1 MDIFILIIK
10 SAISI
15 IILFLLTKILGK
27 KTINQLNIFDY
38 VIGISIGNIVAEISL
53 NPDLNFIN
61 GIIAMIVYTIISI
74 LATYSTTK
82 SIVLRRLISGIPT
95 VIIENGKIIEK
106 GLKKSKLDINDFLE
120 EARLNGYFDIS
131 EIEYAIMEA
140 NGRVSFLPKSQYK
153 PLTSKDL
160 KIKKSYQGLCSN
172 LIIDGKIMA
181 NNLKYIKKDI
191 TWLKNRLEKLGY
203 KNLENIILATC
214 NSKEEL
220 VVYKKE
226 KSNKE
231 NGCLE

>member
-120 EARLNGYFDIS
+120 EARLNGYFVIS

>member
-38 VIGISIGNIVAEISL
+38 VIGISIGNIVAEISI